1 MKTRIYIALF
11 AVILIVAGIVNTPN
25 ALEIAR
31 SQLAI
36 IYLFGKTLVGHVTEP
51 GCYGL
56 IGFLILAFAIGKRQ
70 RVRETVKQNIEVV
83 RAKVTSVLKKN
94 PQHRPPIN
102 DDEAVSMKLE
112 NPKISYRQ
120 IYDRLYPPKQDPK
133 EEQKREEYFNKNW
146 RSRVSQKVNE
156 KIKANTRKHEM

>member
-1 MKTRIYIALF
+1 MKARIYIALL

-36 IYLFGKTLVGHVTEP
+36 IYLFGKTFMGLVAEP

-56 IGFLILAFAIGKRQ
+56 IGFLLLAFAIGNRQ

-83 RAKVTSVLKKN
+83 RAKVTSALKKN
-94 PQHRPPIN
+94 PQHRPPID
-102 DDEAVSMKLE
+102 DDEAVKMKIE
-112 NPKISYRQ
+112 NPKMTYRQ
-120 IYDRLYPPKQDPK
+120 VYDHFYPPKQDPM
-133 EEQKREEYFNKNW
+133 EEVDRLAFFDTKW

-156 KIKANTRKHEM
+156 TTKTTARKHEM